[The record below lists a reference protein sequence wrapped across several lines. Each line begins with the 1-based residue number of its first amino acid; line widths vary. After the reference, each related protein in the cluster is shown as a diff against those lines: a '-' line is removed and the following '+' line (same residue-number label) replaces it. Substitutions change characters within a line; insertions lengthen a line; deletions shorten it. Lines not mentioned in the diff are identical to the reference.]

1 MAGKR
6 SPRSVEFKAKVA
18 LAAVRERKT
27 ASELA
32 SQFGVHP
39 TQIHQWKKQ
48 LVASAADSFRDG
60 RKRPRVADH
69 EAELYEQ
76 IGRLKMELE
85 WLKKKLSRL
94 TDRLRGLV
102 EPGHGRLSIQRQCGL
117 LGLSRSTFYY
127 RPAQESEE
135 NLMLMRLIDEEYLRH
150 PFYGSRKMADWLCKA
165 DHAVNRKRVQRLM
178 RLMGIEAV
186 YPKRKTTIYA
196 PGHKV
201 YPYLLRDVT
210 ITHPDHVWSTDI
222 TYIPLRRGF
231 MYLVAV
237 MDWYSRHVLS
247 WRLSNSLD
255 TTFCLDA
262 LEEALSQ
269 SQPEIFNSDQGSQFT
284 SLAFTSRLESC
295 GARISMDGRG
305 RALDNVFIERLWR
318 TVKYEDIY
326 LKPVFYSRILYLPP
340 SQWVTAT
347 QIRRGTRISIRNI
360 PAFHRLL

>member
-85 WLKKKLSRL
+85 LLKKKLPRS

-102 EPGHGRLSIQRQCGL
+102 EPSHGRLSIQRQCGL

-127 RPAQESEE
+127 RLAQESEE
-135 NLMLMRLIDEEYLRH
+135 NLMLM
-150 PFYGSRKMADWLCKA
+150 
-165 DHAVNRKRVQRLM
+165 
-178 RLMGIEAV
+178 
-186 YPKRKTTIYA
+186 
-196 PGHKV
+196 
-201 YPYLLRDVT
+201 
-210 ITHPDHVWSTDI
+210 
-222 TYIPLRRGF
+222 
-231 MYLVAV
+231 
-237 MDWYSRHVLS
+237 
-247 WRLSNSLD
+247 
-255 TTFCLDA
+255 
-262 LEEALSQ
+262 
-269 SQPEIFNSDQGSQFT
+269 
-284 SLAFTSRLESC
+284 
-295 GARISMDGRG
+295 
-305 RALDNVFIERLWR
+305 
-318 TVKYEDIY
+318 
-326 LKPVFYSRILYLPP
+326 
-340 SQWVTAT
+340 
-347 QIRRGTRISIRNI
+347 
-360 PAFHRLL
+360 

>member
-6 SPRSVEFKAKVA
+6 SPRSVEGKAKGA

-102 EPGHGRLSIQRQCGL
+102 EPGHGRLSIQRRCGL

-127 RPAQESEE
+127 RLAQESEE
-135 NLMLMRLIDEEYLRH
+135 NLMLM
-150 PFYGSRKMADWLCKA
+150 
-165 DHAVNRKRVQRLM
+165 
-178 RLMGIEAV
+178 
-186 YPKRKTTIYA
+186 
-196 PGHKV
+196 
-201 YPYLLRDVT
+201 
-210 ITHPDHVWSTDI
+210 
-222 TYIPLRRGF
+222 
-231 MYLVAV
+231 
-237 MDWYSRHVLS
+237 
-247 WRLSNSLD
+247 
-255 TTFCLDA
+255 
-262 LEEALSQ
+262 
-269 SQPEIFNSDQGSQFT
+269 
-284 SLAFTSRLESC
+284 
-295 GARISMDGRG
+295 
-305 RALDNVFIERLWR
+305 
-318 TVKYEDIY
+318 
-326 LKPVFYSRILYLPP
+326 
-340 SQWVTAT
+340 
-347 QIRRGTRISIRNI
+347 
-360 PAFHRLL
+360 